1 MALEA
6 RIQDDL
12 KAALLSGNRF
22 VSDTLRGLKAV
33 ILDEKVALGKREDG
47 LTDTEIEKLLAKELK
62 KRRESAAIYQENARD
77 DLAEA
82 EAAEAEIIENYLPQ
96 QLSEVEITAVVKEQV
111 QAMNATMKEMGQVI
125 GAVKSKLG
133 SSADGAVIAKI
144 VKQELSLS

>member
-82 EAAEAEIIENYLPQ
+82 EAAEAA
-96 QLSEVEITAVVKEQV
+96 LSGDLSDKKDFSDVDHALS
-111 QAMNATMKEMGQVI
+111 QAFK
-125 GAVKSKLG
+125 
-133 SSADGAVIAKI
+133 D
-144 VKQELSLS
+144 EL